1 MIYLASPYSHPDERV
16 RQARYELVVQHAA
29 FMWNEGLVT
38 FSPIAHS
45 HPIAQQMPPDS
56 GSWEQWAEF
65 DRTIL
70 GACSE
75 LWVLMLPG
83 WRESVG
89 VAAEVE
95 YARSLGLPV
104 KHIEPLDERTAA

>member
-1 MIYLASPYSHPDERV
+1 M

-29 FMWNEGLVT
+29 FMWSEGLTT

-45 HPIAQQMPPDS
+45 HPIALLFRDPE
-56 GSWEQWAEF
+56 GGGTWEQWAEF
-65 DRTIL
+65 DRAIIA
-70 GACSE
+70 ACSE